1 MAKLTFDEKKPPS
14 KLAHVTAETPVD
26 ALAIQFHREMRESDD
41 NAGTSA
47 METGV
52 SVAETVYHAERSAQ
66 YSRKMKE
73 SRNSV
78 RETAETFPKSK
89 LQQKK
94 SIRQQYADAKRK
106 SDNTATTSEVAAK
119 AVEKVTEQARR
130 TVRFVRSHS
139 RMFVILLA
147 LLAVLMVFM
156 GMISSCVMIFQG
168 VLGSLSSSTT
178 YPGDA
183 ADMVDVEMAYCDMEA
198 ELQDILDE
206 YEDCDCIVNGAVLG
220 HDPYVLTAIL
230 SAVYGEYTLSDVQPM
245 LELLF
250 EMQYELTEEE
260 VMFYDEIV
268 CVVTLECTPMEDLLD
283 DLLTDEQKEQYE
295 IYMET
300 QGNYPDLFPVE

>member
-1 MAKLTFDEKKPPS
+1 MARLNFDEKKPPS

-26 ALAIQFHREMRESDD
+26 ALAIQFHCKMRESDD

-47 METGV
+47 AEAGV
-52 SVAETVYHAERSAQ
+52 SAAETVYHAERSAQ
-66 YSRKMKE
+66 YSWKMKE
-73 SRNSV
+73 YRNSV
-78 RETAETFPKSK
+78 RENAETFPKSK

-94 SIRQQYADAKRK
+94 SIKQQYADAKRK
-106 SDNTATTSEVAAK
+106 SDNTATASEVAAK
-119 AVEKVTEQARR
+119 AVEKVTEQAQR

-139 RMFVILLA
+139 KTFIVLLA
-147 LLAVLMVFM
+147 LLAVLMIFM
-156 GMISSCVMIFQG
+156 SMISSCAMIFQG
-168 VLGSLSSSTT
+168 VLGSMSSSTT

-183 ADMVDVEMAYCDMEA
+183 EDMVDVETAYCDMEA
-198 ELQDILDE
+198 ELQEILDD
-206 YEDCDCIVNGAVLG
+206 YEDSGCIVNGSVPG

-230 SAVYGEYTLSDVQPM
+230 SAVYGEYNLSDVQPM

-260 VMFYDEIV
+260 VIYYDEIIPV
-268 CVVTLECTPMEDLLD
+268 LTLECTPMEDLID

>member
-1 MAKLTFDEKKPPS
+1 MAKLNFDEKKPPS

-94 SIRQQYADAKRK
+94 SIKQQYADAKRK
-106 SDNTATTSEVAAK
+106 SDNTTTTSEVAAK

-139 RMFVILLA
+139 RMFVIVFA

-156 GMISSCVMIFQG
+156 SMISSCAMIFQG
-168 VLGSLSSSTT
+168 VLGSMSSSTT

-183 ADMVDVEMAYCDMEA
+183 ADMAEVETAYCGMEA
-198 ELQDILDE
+198 ELQEILDD
-206 YEDCDCIVNGAVLG
+206 YEDSGCIVNGSVPG

-230 SAVYGEYTLSDVQPM
+230 SAVYGEYTLSDVQTM

-250 EMQYELTEEE
+250 EMQYELTEED
-260 VMFYDEIV
+260 VIFYDEIV
-268 CVVTLECTPMEDLLD
+268 CVVTLEYTPMEDLLD
-283 DLLTDEQKEQYE
+283 DLLTEEQREQYE

>member
-1 MAKLTFDEKKPPS
+1 MAKLNFDEKKPPS

-47 METGV
+47 AESGV
-52 SVAETVYHAERSAQ
+52 SAVETVYHAERSAQ
-66 YSRKMKE
+66 YSRKMKK

-78 RETAETFPKSK
+78 RETAETSPKSK

-94 SIRQQYADAKRK
+94 SIRQQYADGKRK
-106 SDNTATTSEVAAK
+106 SDTTATASEVAAK
-119 AVEKVTEQARR
+119 AVEKITKQARR

-147 LLAVLMVFM
+147 LLAVLMIFM
-156 GMISSCVMIFQG
+156 GMISSCAMIFQG
-168 VLGSLSSSTT
+168 VLGSMSSSTT
-178 YPGDA
+178 YPSDDE
-183 ADMVDVEMAYCDMEA
+183 DMMDVETAYCDMEA
-198 ELQDILDE
+198 ELQEILDD
-206 YEDCDCIVNGAVLG
+206 YEDSGCIVNGSVLG

-230 SAVYGEYTLSDVQPM
+230 SAVYGEYTLADVQPM
-245 LELLF
+245 LDLLF
-250 EMQYELTEEE
+250 EMQYELTEED
-260 VMFYDEIV
+260 VIFYDEIV
-268 CVVTLECTPMEDLLD
+268 CMVTLECTPLEDLLD

>member
-1 MAKLTFDEKKPPS
+1 MAKLNFDEKKPPS

-41 NAGTSA
+41 NTGTSA
-47 METGV
+47 TEAGV
-52 SVAETVYHAERSAQ
+52 SAAETVYHAERSAQ

-78 RETAETFPKSK
+78 RETAETSPKSK

-94 SIRQQYADAKRK
+94 SIQKQYADARRK
-106 SDNTATTSEVAAK
+106 SDTTATTSEVAAK
-119 AVEKVTEQARR
+119 AVEKVTEQAQR
-130 TVRFVRSHS
+130 TVRFVRRHS
-139 RMFVILLA
+139 RMFVIVLA

-156 GMISSCVMIFQG
+156 SMISSCAMIFQG
-168 VLGSLSSSTT
+168 VLGSMSSSTT

-183 ADMVDVEMAYCDMEA
+183 ADMVDVETAYCDMET
-198 ELQDILDE
+198 ELQEILDE
-206 YEDCDCIVNGAVLG
+206 YEDSGCIVNGSVLG

-230 SAVYGEYTLSDVQPM
+230 SAVYVEYTLADVQPM
-245 LELLF
+245 LDLLF
-250 EMQYELTEEE
+250 EMQYELTEED
-260 VMFYDEIV
+260 VIFYDEIV
-268 CVVTLECTPMEDLLD
+268 CVVTLEYTPLEDLPD
-283 DLLTDEQKEQYE
+283 DLLTNEQKEQYE

>member
-1 MAKLTFDEKKPPS
+1 MANLKFDEKKPPS

-26 ALAIQFHREMRESDD
+26 TLAIQFHREMRESDD
-41 NAGTSA
+41 NAGTSTA
-47 METGV
+47 EASV

-78 RETAETFPKSK
+78 RETAETAPKSK

-94 SIRQQYADAKRK
+94 SMRQQYADAKRK
-106 SDNTATTSEVAAK
+106 SDNTATASEVAAK

-130 TVRFVRSHS
+130 TVRYVRSHS
-139 RMFVILLA
+139 RMFVIVLA
-147 LLAVLMVFM
+147 LLAVLMIFM
-156 GMISSCVMIFQG
+156 SMISSCAMIFQG

-178 YPGDA
+178 YPSDA
-183 ADMVDVEMAYCDMEA
+183 ADMVDVETAYCDMET

-206 YEDCDCIVNGAVLG
+206 YEDSGCIVNGTVHG

-230 SAVYGEYTLSDVQPM
+230 SAVYGEYNLSDVQPM

-250 EMQYELTEEE
+250 EMQYELTEED
-260 VMFYDEIV
+260 VIFYDEIV
-268 CVVTLECTPMEDLLD
+268 CMVTLECTPLEDLLD